1 MIIYI
6 DFLVYLYTSF
16 LHFSF
21 LTSTIPLRSIFKC
34 INISKSRQN
43 LNWRKFERSESLTN
57 LWFKWNFHG
66 NWYFSLSDVWG
77 PGKPPAERRDARS
90 CHSFLFFAFS
100 LLVPSVLLPTRYP
113 SLVLVFFFFFF
124 GFPSCARLD
133 SRQLGAR
140 HVLYVLEKL
149 EDFRN
154 SWTFR
159 SFHLSLW
166 SGRKRWTSGRLLSS
180 IT

>member
-21 LTSTIPLRSIFKC
+21 LTSTIPLRSVFKC

-43 LNWRKFERSESLTN
+43 LNWRKFERSELLTN

-90 CHSFLFFAFS
+90 CHSFLFS
-100 LLVPSVLLPTRYP
+100 LFLCLSRLCFFLRDI
-113 SLVLVFFFFFF
+113 LALFLFFFFFF
-124 GFPSCARLD
+124 LAFLLAPVSTADNLARATYFMS
-133 SRQLGAR
+133 SR
-140 HVLYVLEKL
+140 
-149 EDFRN
+149 
-154 SWTFR
+154 S
-159 SFHLSLW
+159 
-166 SGRKRWTSGRLLSS
+166 
-180 IT
+180 

>member
-16 LHFSF
+16 LHFFF

-66 NWYFSLSDVWG
+66 NWYFSLSNVWG

-113 SLVLVFFFFFF
+113 SLVLVFFFFFWLSF
-124 GFPSCARLD
+124 LRP
-133 SRQLGAR
+133 SRQQTTWRAPRTLCPREAR
-140 HVLYVLEKL
+140 RFSKRFLNVSLFSSFTLIRKKKMDE
-149 EDFRN
+149 
-154 SWTFR
+154 R
-159 SFHLSLW
+159 SFA
-166 SGRKRWTSGRLLSS
+166 
-180 IT
+180 

>member
-43 LNWRKFERSESLTN
+43 LNWRKFERSESLSN
-57 LWFKWNFHG
+57 LWFKWNFHS

-113 SLVLVFFFFFF
+113 SLVLVFFFFWLSFLR
-124 GFPSCARLD
+124 P
-133 SRQLGAR
+133 SRQQTTWRAPRTLCPREAR
-140 HVLYVLEKL
+140 RFSKL
-149 EDFRN
+149 LNVSLFSSFTLIRKKKMDE
-154 SWTFR
+154 R
-159 SFHLSLW
+159 SFA
-166 SGRKRWTSGRLLSS
+166 
-180 IT
+180 